1 MRPKRRSFDA
11 PGDSGRGTR
20 AIERISSYLKII
32 VLARTAGDGLRTTR
46 RHLPP
51 WKVFIT
57 PRAPP
62 RSRTSPFAECTELGP
77 RRARTTERRLV
88 HRRPRVESPRAPPFF
103 TPPRPARCSSRASPR
118 RSCSTVATFAA
129 TSPSPAD
136 AGAATCAR
144 ISVRPPPSTP
154 AYAPPPAPV
163 PLPSAR
169 KKRRSSPPHALVARP
184 GPDADPPSPLSSRPQ
199 TCARAAT
206 ERPCRCASAGS
217 RTPAR
222 TPPTTP

>member
-103 TPPRPARCSSRASPR
+103 TPPLAMFEPCIPKKELQYSCDLCGELPITGRRWSCNVCEDFGASPALYTRGRPEACPLSLCPAR
-118 RSCSTVATFAA
+118 
-129 TSPSPAD
+129 
-136 AGAATCAR
+136 
-144 ISVRPPPSTP
+144 
-154 AYAPPPAPV
+154 
-163 PLPSAR
+163 
-169 KKRRSSPPHALVARP
+169 
-184 GPDADPPSPLSSRPQ
+184 
-199 TCARAAT
+199 
-206 ERPCRCASAGS
+206 
-217 RTPAR
+217 
-222 TPPTTP
+222 